1 MHYNYKD
8 AARLEQEDPAWRG
21 WAGEEMGMSAFLR
34 RGDRVFHTYSC
45 FQRGIDLL
53 NGTYNWLDLTAL
65 GRQEDWE
72 QPAGRGDA
80 AQSWVRRRDEY
91 GD

>member
-1 MHYNYKD
+1 MEENP
-8 AARLEQEDPAWRG
+8 RWRG
-21 WAGEEMGMSAFLR
+21 WAGEEMGISAFLR
-34 RGDRVFHTYSC
+34 RDDRIFHTYSC

-72 QPAGRGDA
+72 QPPRPGQQPAL
-80 AQSWVRRRDEY
+80 SWVRRPDEY
-91 GD
+91 APRPS